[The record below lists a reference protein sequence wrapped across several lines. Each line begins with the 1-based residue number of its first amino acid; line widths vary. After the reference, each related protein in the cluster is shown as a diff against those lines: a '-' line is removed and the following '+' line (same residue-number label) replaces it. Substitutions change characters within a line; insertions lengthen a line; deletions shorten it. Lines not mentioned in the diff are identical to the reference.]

1 MKRKMSLGKKIAIT
15 AVALLLLLVG
25 GFLIYSLDYYRASAD
40 VSLIV
45 EQSPLRIE
53 TADHLTVI
61 YPTGNNLDKGIIFYP
76 GGKVEANAY
85 LPLLVK
91 LSELGYT
98 TVLVEMPLNLAVF
111 NSNGAEEAFT
121 LAPEI
126 KDWYLAGHSLGGAM
140 ASSYMEDHYDQ
151 FKGLILLASYPL
163 NDAPIETL
171 VLYGTYDQV
180 LDQSTLEG
188 VENKVE
194 IIGGNHAYFGN
205 YGEQEGDGIAIITRE
220 EQQAFTAKAIHQFIN
235 P

>member
-1 MKRKMSLGKKIAIT
+1 MKSKMSLGKK
-15 AVALLLLLVG
+15 VALGAFMLVVLMIG
-25 GFLIYSLDYYRASAD
+25 GFLIYSLDYSRASD
-40 VSLIV
+40 EVSMIV
-45 EQSPLRIE
+45 EKSPLKIE
-53 TADHLTVI
+53 TKDNLTVI
-61 YPTGNNLDKGIIFYP
+61 HPYENSLNQGIIFYP

-85 LPLLVK
+85 LPLLIR
-91 LSELGYT
+91 LSEMGYT
-98 TVLVEMPLNLAVF
+98 TVLVKMPLNLAVF
-111 NSNGAEEAFT
+111 NSDGAKEALA

-126 KDWYLAGHSLGGAM
+126 KEWYLAGHSLGGAM
-140 ASSYMEDHYDQ
+140 ASSYVEKNFGL
-151 FKGLILLASYPL
+151 FKGLILLAAYPL

-188 VENKVE
+188 VANKVE

-220 EQQAFTAKAIHQFIN
+220 EQQSFTVEAIHQFIN